1 MAFSLEAFRTKNL
14 VHNSFDIWYIHGNVA
29 TTHENEAAVYKKK
42 NLRITYPPKKYLALF
57 SLKNVEI

>member
-1 MAFSLEAFRTKNL
+1 MAFSLEAFRIKNL

-42 NLRITYPPKKYLALF
+42 FENHLSAKKISCLVF
-57 SLKNVEI
+57 FKKC